1 MKIVY
6 SPESVEDLQRLREF
20 IAVKNEPVAGRIA
33 TALLAAINKLKTFPQ
48 KGTVVKAAK
57 SQHIRDLF
65 VDDYIVRY
73 LISEKSIYIL
83 RIWHQKEDW
92 K

>member
-1 MKIVY
+1 MRIVY
-6 SPESVEDLQRLREF
+6 SPESIEDLKRLREF
-20 IAVKNEPVAGRIA
+20 IAVKNEPAAGRIA
-33 TALLAAINKLKTFPQ
+33 ASLLDAISKLKGFPQ
-48 KGTVVKAAK
+48 VGTVVKAAK
-57 SQHIRDLF
+57 SQLIRDLF